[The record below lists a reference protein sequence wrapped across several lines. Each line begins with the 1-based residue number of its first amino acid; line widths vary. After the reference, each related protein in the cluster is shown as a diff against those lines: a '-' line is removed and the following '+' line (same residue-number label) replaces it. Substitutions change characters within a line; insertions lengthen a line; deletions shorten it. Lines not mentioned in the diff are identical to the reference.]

1 MCIIYS
7 FGIFFKLY
15 DLILIYLRVCYLI
28 QTSETSAFLTGL
40 LTGMFHYLKKNLLKI
55 LQPKF

>member
-1 MCIIYS
+1 MCIVYT
-7 FGIFFKLY
+7 FGIFSKLY
-15 DLILIYLRVCYLI
+15 DAIPMHLRLCYLI

-40 LTGMFHYLKKNLLKI
+40 LTGMFHYLKKLLKI